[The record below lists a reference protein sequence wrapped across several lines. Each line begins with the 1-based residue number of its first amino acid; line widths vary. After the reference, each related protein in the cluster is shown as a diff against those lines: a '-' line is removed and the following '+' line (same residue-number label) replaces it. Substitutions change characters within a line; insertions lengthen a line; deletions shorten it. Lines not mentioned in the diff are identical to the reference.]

1 MTSPIL
7 PTKLLTF
14 EEFLEFEE
22 ASPLRHEFV
31 AGEVYAMEGASKRH
45 GRIVGN
51 IYMRLR
57 TAAVGGPCEAYLGGL
72 QLRVGND
79 IYYPDAIVACSPSD
93 TDSHRINEPC
103 LLVEV
108 TSPSTAR
115 VDRTNKLL
123 AYRSIPS
130 LKTYLIVEQAWR
142 RVVRHW
148 RDASGAWQQEDL
160 RGDGSMALSCPEV
173 MLTLDQIYEGLAPL
187 TVKEQEAI
195 GYGAEGAPPIIAPA

>member
-1 MTSPIL
+1 MTPLIIANR
-7 PTKLLTF
+7 LLTF
-14 EEFLEFEE
+14 EDYLEFEE

-31 AGEVYAMEGASKRH
+31 AGEVYAMEGASRRH

-57 TAAVGGPCEAYLGGL
+57 TAAAGGPCEAYLVGL

-93 TDSHRINEPC
+93 TDNHRVNEPR

-115 VDRTNKLL
+115 VDRTNKLQ

-130 LKTYLIVEQAWR
+130 LTTYLIVEQASR

-148 RDASGAWQQEDL
+148 RDTSGEWQQEDL
-160 RGDGSMALSCPEV
+160 RGDGTMMLSCPEA

-187 TVKEQEAI
+187 TVKELEAI
-195 GYGAEGAPPIIAPA
+195 GYGVEGSPIAPA